1 MRIPLKYNLRHL
13 RRRWRSTLATLLG
26 IALVVAV
33 FVMVMALAHGLT
45 ATYVSTGHPGNL
57 LVIRKGALAES
68 SSQITVDEI
77 RRAKYGEGI
86 VLDEKGEPL
95 ASAEMMILITLSRLS
110 GSKAH
115 VQVRGIGPQG
125 LALRPQVQL
134 VEGRMFRPGLRECV
148 VSRGLAQRFA
158 GCRLGQRF
166 RTGKVDW
173 QVVGIFDAHHTAYDS
188 EIWMAVDE
196 AREAFHRTFYSALLL
211 RAAAGAGPAVKSRI
225 EADRSVHLRVV
236 PETEYFR
243 EQTKTARPIQ
253 MLGACLAA
261 LMSVGAAFAAMN
273 TMYASVGARTQEIG
287 TLRVLGF
294 SRRSIYVSFMVESLM
309 VAAAAGVL
317 GCLLALPLHG
327 ISTGTFNWASFA
339 EVAFEFRITAALLAG
354 GMLFALG
361 MGLLG
366 GLLPARW
373 AARKPVLEALQAV

>member
-1 MRIPLKYNLRHL
+1 
-13 RRRWRSTLATLLG
+13 
-26 IALVVAV
+26 
-33 FVMVMALAHGLT
+33 ALAHGLT

-125 LALRPQVQL
+125 LALRPQVRL
-134 VEGRMFRPGLRECV
+134 AEGRMFRPGLRECV

-158 GCRLGQRF
+158 GCRLGQGF
-166 RTGKVDW
+166 RTGKLDW

-211 RAAAGAGPAVKSRI
+211 RAAAGAGPAVKAHI
-225 EADRSVHLRVV
+225 EADRSVHLRAV
-236 PETEYFR
+236 PEMEYFR
-243 EQTKTARPIQ
+243 EQTKVGKPIQ
-253 MLGACLAA
+253 ILGACLAA
-261 LMSVGAAFAAMN
+261 LMSLGAAFAAMN
-273 TMYASVGARTQEIG
+273 TMYASVGARTREIG
-287 TLRVLGF
+287 TLRVIGF
-294 SRRSIYVSFMVESLM
+294 QRRSIYLSFMVESLI

-317 GCLLALPLHG
+317 GCLLALPCNG
-327 ISTGTFNWASFA
+327 MSCGMFNWVRLAV
-339 EVAFEFRITAALLAG
+339 VAFEIRLTS
-354 GMLFALG
+354 
-361 MGLLG
+361 
-366 GLLPARW
+366 
-373 AARKPVLEALQAV
+373 